1 MQKAVHDIIQII
13 RSVQSDTWKLLIVA
27 FVLFIIPTFLFVEL
41 ADEVFEQETTT
52 VDEAILRGINT
63 YESPTLDSI
72 VTATTDL
79 GYVWWVGLITILT
92 VTVCIRY
99 KQYTS
104 ALIVIIGIAGSALI
118 NVLLKAVF
126 QRDRPE
132 LWERLVTENSFSFPS
147 GHAMA
152 SASLAAVLVVL
163 FWPTRWR
170 WYAIIIGLL
179 YMIYIGFTRMYL
191 GVHYPTDI
199 LAGWLV
205 AIAWVSITTI
215 IIKRIAIRRNIRKL

>member
-99 KQYTS
+99 KHYAS